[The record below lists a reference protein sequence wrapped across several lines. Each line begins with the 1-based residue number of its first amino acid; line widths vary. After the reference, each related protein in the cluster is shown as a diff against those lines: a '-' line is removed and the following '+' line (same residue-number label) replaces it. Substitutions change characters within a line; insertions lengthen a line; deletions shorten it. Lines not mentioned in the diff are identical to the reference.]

1 MNSSFLLVAALAL
14 CALVLTTGFFLVST
28 GSAFSAAR
36 NTGASSSAG
45 SSSAVSAASAAS
57 VFSPRTMQVLLF
69 TIKESLCSTAIALV
83 IGFVAAFFAANRRF
97 FGRRFLLSLSAVPLC
112 IPPLLIALGF
122 VRAYGMNG
130 GINRLLMQI
139 TGTKKAPL
147 TFLYSFWGIIIA
159 QGFYNFPII
168 MRTVTDSWERLPQT
182 EHDAA
187 LLLGAGRL
195 RVFRTIT
202 LVQLMPAIASSALI
216 VFLYCFFSFIII
228 LIFGSVGC
236 TTLEVEI
243 YQAARTTLDFSYAG
257 RLALL
262 ETGTALIFA
271 SLYAAVSSKG
281 LSSSGIRTEEN
292 IEKRKKISGPAEIIL
307 FSLSA
312 VLVLLFFLLPLIL
325 LVLNAFPSLKTLF
338 SRRGFSSALKNT
350 CLTACASAFLST
362 VTAFSF
368 SYTNRRLDP
377 DKKSRFFRIAS
388 FLPMTV
394 SSVVLGFGITRL
406 SGGLAKNPF
415 LLVIAQ
421 SSLQWPFALQQ
432 ISRQMDRIPQN
443 VIDAADLL
451 SPSRLNTLFSVVLP
465 QCRRSILSAFA
476 FCAAI
481 SAGDATLPLVLAI
494 PRFETLALFTYRLSG
509 AYRFDEACACGT
521 VLMFLSVI
529 LFFAADT
536 GRTGTE
542 KGRINIS

>member
-14 CALVLTTGFFLVST
+14 CALVLTTGFFLVSA
-28 GSAFSAAR
+28 GSAFSAAHA
-36 NTGASSSAG
+36 TSATSASG
-45 SSSAVSAASAAS
+45 SSSATATQS
-57 VFSPRTMQVLLF
+57 VFSRRTMQVLLF
-69 TIKESLCSTAIALV
+69 TIKESLCSTAIALTV
-83 IGFVAAFFAANRRF
+83 GFAAAFFAANRRF
-97 FGRRFLLSLSAVPLC
+97 AGRRFLLSLSAVPLC

-130 GINRLLMQI
+130 GINRILMQI
-139 TGTKKAPL
+139 TGTKKTPL

-271 SLYAAVSSKG
+271 LLYVSVSSKG
-281 LSSSGIRTEEN
+281 LSSSGILMEEN
-292 IEKRKKISGPAEIIL
+292 RQKRKKISGAAEIIL
-307 FSLSA
+307 FSVFA
-312 VLVLLFFLLPLIL
+312 VLVLLFFLLPLVL
-325 LVLNAFPSLKTLF
+325 LVVNAFSSMKNLF
-338 SRRGFSSALKNT
+338 SRNGFSSALKNT
-350 CLTACASAFLST
+350 CFTAFASAFLST
-362 VTAFSF
+362 VTAFAF
-368 SYTNRRLDP
+368 SYSNRRLDP
-377 DKKSRFFRIAS
+377 AKKSSFFRIAS

-406 SGGLAKNPF
+406 SGGLAKSPF
-415 LLVIAQ
+415 LLVVAQ

-443 VIDAADLL
+443 VLDAADLL
-451 SPSRLNTLFSVVLP
+451 SPNPLNTLFSVVLP

-536 GRTGTE
+536 ERTSAK
-542 KGRINIS
+542 KGK